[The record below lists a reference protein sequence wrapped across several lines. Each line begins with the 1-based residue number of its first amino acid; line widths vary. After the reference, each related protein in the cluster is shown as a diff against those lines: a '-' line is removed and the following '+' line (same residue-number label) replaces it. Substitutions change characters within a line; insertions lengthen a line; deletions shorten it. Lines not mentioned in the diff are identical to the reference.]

1 MTWIDFVGY
10 LAAFTV
16 LATFCMKRL
25 IPLRVTA
32 IGSNLAFML
41 YGHLAGIEPVL
52 VLHLIL
58 LPVNSV
64 RLMQALSV
72 EEECRPSGAA
82 LPRWTRRLVRN
93 SDS

>member
-1 MTWIDFVGY
+1 MTALDGLGFLVAG
-10 LAAFTV
+10 LV
-16 LATFCMKRL
+16 LATLCMKRL

-32 IGSNLAFML
+32 MGSNLAFVL

-64 RLMQALSV
+64 RLMQALSA

-82 LPRWTRRLVRN
+82 LPRRTRRLVRN
-93 SDS
+93 PDS